1 MPKSQL
7 PADTKIGG
15 SDDDN
20 LTPAQLFRRRSPLRG
35 AGLTSPRT
43 PEELTKR
50 AATRDVL
57 RYNTGIRAVGNRGL
71 TKPSKKQLTE
81 PKSLDVYYG
90 R

>member
-1 MPKSQL
+1 MPKPNL
-7 PADTKIGG
+7 PADTKVGG

-20 LTPAQLFRRRSPLRG
+20 LTPAQLFRRSGLRG

-43 PEELTKR
+43 PEELAER

-57 RYNTGIRAVGNRGL
+57 RYNTGLRTVGNRDL
-71 TKPSKKQLTE
+71 TKPSKKHLTK